1 MNPFMLLISFS
12 PWIVFGII
20 SGHSLASLE
29 IALGVSLVLTI
40 LISYRDLKKKMIVSW
55 VTLIYFLITC
65 LLVIVLHQYAIIP
78 FIGIAS
84 SAVLTLIAFGTIA
97 VGLPFTMQYA
107 RQEVPQER
115 WNDPVFIRINRD
127 MTAGWGL
134 LFLVGLINSVIQF
147 SYPDFLGILGDAVMY
162 ITIVVG
168 MVFTMKYPAYAKKK
182 AAEAQKIQ

>member
-20 SGHSLASLE
+20 AGHTLASLE
-29 IALGVSLVLTI
+29 IALGISLILTV
-40 LISYRDLKKKMIVSW
+40 LISYKDLKKKMIVSW

-65 LLVIVLHQYAIIP
+65 FLVIVLHQYAIIP

-97 VGLPFTMQYA
+97 AGLPFTMQYA

-115 WNDPVFIRINRD
+115 WNDPIFVKINREL
-127 MTAGWGL
+127 TAGWGL
-134 LFLVGLINSVIQF
+134 LFLVGLINSLIQYA
-147 SYPDFLGILGDAVMY
+147 YPDFLGLLGDAMMY

-168 MVFTMKYPAYAKKK
+168 MVFTMKYPAYAKQK
-182 AAEAQKIQ
+182 AANAQKTQ